1 MGFRTRLYQFILF
14 MSGLAVAM
22 SANGAEWKTE
32 PTINLRTQYNDN
44 VRMRSEAEIRSSTD
58 NPDSVGY
65 TFDPRVKFK
74 GEELQLWDIS
84 IDARGRI
91 TRFPGIENADSNN
104 VFFVFDGG
112 RQTERSN
119 WRLNA
124 SYDQNSNFD
133 TDFDTANPNVG
144 ILDDRTDRTTATI
157 APSVIW
163 SMSETSQLSFSLSAT
178 DVSYDEVI
186 GNFNFTD
193 YKYNS
198 AQLLANWQVLEK
210 HSIGFT
216 SSYAEY
222 DSPDSNLSY
231 NQVVLQMDYTY
242 TINQLSDLSLSLGGR
257 SLDTTRSNQ
266 PTGGPVLG
274 DIKTQSNGTV
284 VNMLYNLTSETTSQR
299 FRVSRTISP
308 SSFGGAQERRDIT
321 YQLSISN
328 TERFTT
334 TLILNAFETDTV
346 QDGPLQVNS
355 RFDRQEY
362 RIEPAIRY
370 RLNRNW
376 NLGLRYRYLNQ
387 SYTVQ
392 DRDAESN
399 AVFIDLTLHWPR
411 LVSSY

>member
-1 MGFRTRLYQFILF
+1 MELRTCLSQFILC
-14 MSGLAVAM
+14 MSGLIVAM

-32 PTINLRTQYNDN
+32 PTINVRTQYNDN
-44 VRMRSEAEIRSSTD
+44 VRMRSEEN
-58 NPDSVGY
+58 NPEGSVGY

-74 GEELQLWDIS
+74 GEELSLWDIS

-91 TRFPGIENADSNN
+91 NRFPGIEDADSEN

-124 SYDQNSNFD
+124 SYDKNSSFD
-133 TDFDTANPNVG
+133 TDFDTANPGGV
-144 ILDDRTDRTTATI
+144 LEDRTDRTTTTI

-163 SMSETSQLSFSLSAT
+163 SMSETSQMSFSLSTT
-178 DVSYDEVI
+178 DVSYDERTNI
-186 GNFNFTD
+186 NFVD
-193 YKYNS
+193 YEYDS
-198 AQLLANWQVLEK
+198 AQLRVNWQVLEK
-210 HSIGFT
+210 HKIGFT

-222 DSPDSNLSY
+222 DSPDNNLSY
-231 NQVVLQMDYTY
+231 NQTVLQMDYTY
-242 TINQLSDLSLSLGGR
+242 TINQLSDISLSLGGR
-257 SLDTTRSNQ
+257 RLDTTRSNQ
-266 PTGGPVLG
+266 
-274 DIKTQSNGTV
+274 DNGTV
-284 VNMLYNLTSETTSQR
+284 LNLSYNSASETASHS
-299 FRVSRTISP
+299 FRMGRSVTP

-321 YQLSISN
+321 YQFNIKN

-334 TLILNAFETDTV
+334 TLILNGFETDTV
-346 QDGPLQVNS
+346 RGNRL
-355 RFDRQEY
+355 FDRTEY

-370 RLNRNW
+370 KLSRNW

-399 AVFIDLTLHWPR
+399 AVFIDLLLHWPR
-411 LVSSY
+411 LVTSY